1 MIFKEFFLTVLYSYY
16 PLHPPA
22 EDVNV
27 DYEQFEKYALLPY
40 NPDILILPSDLRY
53 FAKVRW
59 YSVILM
65 MQFNSQC
72 VHGCDAQWAIFT
84 SSNLTQPIPYPL
96 LVYFADQWRLMFQLL
111 FQSPINLL
119 MYQYFSKWLV
129 LFDTELK
136 SCYWILLFLLSPIT
150 LHIAIN
156 NLKVKYSCDL

>member
-1 MIFKEFFLTVLYSYY
+1 MLYSYY

-72 VHGCDAQWAIFT
+72 VHGCSW
-84 SSNLTQPIPYPL
+84 L
-96 LVYFADQWRLMFQLL
+96 WR
-111 FQSPINLL
+111 N
-119 MYQYFSKWLV
+119 
-129 LFDTELK
+129 ER
-136 SCYWILLFLLSPIT
+136 FLLAPI
-150 LHIAIN
+150 
-156 NLKVKYSCDL
+156 